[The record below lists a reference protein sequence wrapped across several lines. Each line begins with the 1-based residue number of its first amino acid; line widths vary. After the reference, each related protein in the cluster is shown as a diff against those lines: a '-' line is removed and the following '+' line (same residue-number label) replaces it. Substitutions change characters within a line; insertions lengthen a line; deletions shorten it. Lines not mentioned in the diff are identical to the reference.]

1 MKELLIK
8 KEGLEQ
14 GLFFYNIETNYSLY
28 RRKIAIIR
36 KCII

>member
-8 KEGLEQ
+8 KEDLERR
-14 GLFFYNIETNYSLY
+14 LFFYNIETNYSLY

-36 KCII
+36 KYII